1 MDTDWFNEHFTGRR
15 HVELIRTK
23 SYNPISANGREVFPF
38 TMSVAYHPLHIQQ
51 NTSNKYLSFDIIS
64 NIKIYADVFEHS
76 ENSWSTFCLVRARQ
90 IYATQRILNV
100 IQSNLITLF
109 LRYTYIKIHNSF
121 AYYIRDIFHLNKQN
135 ISVNVMQ
142 SKGFS
147 LKLNIDGA
155 CLLITFLSESIQWHL
170 DKCHRFWIWT
180 TFLYDESA
188 HSRLLN

>member
-1 MDTDWFNEHFTGRR
+1 MLTY
-15 HVELIRTK
+15 
-23 SYNPISANGREVFPF
+23 S
-38 TMSVAYHPLHIQQ
+38 
-51 NTSNKYLSFDIIS
+51 NTVKTHDLP
-64 NIKIYADVFEHS
+64 
-76 ENSWSTFCLVRARQ
+76 FCLVRARQ

-155 CLLITFLSESIQWHL
+155 CLLITFLSESIQ
-170 DKCHRFWIWT
+170 
-180 TFLYDESA
+180 
-188 HSRLLN
+188 